1 MLRKTIF
8 TLPCRI
14 VQPSSLYQKV
24 VLLGTTKENASEFH
38 RSASALNSKD
48 NNGIGNIYHMLSCFF
63 CAKHSKCRVMLLKF
77 CTPFSIIHCWPSE
90 SSVSFASY
98 RKSGSMSNGWNSQ
111 PI

>member
-48 NNGIGNIYHMLSCFF
+48 NNGIGNIYHALSRFFF
-63 CAKHSKCRVMLLKF
+63 CKTLTQCKVMHLKF
-77 CTPFSIIHCWPSE
+77 CTPLSLLFMVDPVRSL
-90 SSVSFASY
+90 SSASY
-98 RKSGSMSNGWNSQ
+98 RKSGSMSNG
-111 PI
+111 